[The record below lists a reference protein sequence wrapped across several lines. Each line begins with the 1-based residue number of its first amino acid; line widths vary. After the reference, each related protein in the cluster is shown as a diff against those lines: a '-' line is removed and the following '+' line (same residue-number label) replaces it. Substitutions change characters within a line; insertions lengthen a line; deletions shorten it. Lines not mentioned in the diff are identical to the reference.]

1 MFLIEILIPILSIL
15 VSVAYYT
22 LAERK
27 IIAYIQR
34 RKGPNIVGFWG
45 LLQPIIDG
53 LKAIFKEQIKPLRNL
68 TYLFILAP
76 FICFLISLTLLNFL
90 SFSFTKGYFDEY
102 LNMIFF
108 LSISSFNVFGI
119 IFAGW
124 SSNSKYALLGG
135 IRGVAQ
141 IFSFEMCFITILLPI
156 FLLNSSFNILDIII
170 LQKNYC
176 NALLFFPSS
185 IYFFIIILAETNR
198 IPFDLPEAE
207 AELVAGYNV
216 EYSAINFAMFF
227 LAEYTNMLINSFL
240 YIFFFYGMEQKI
252 ISLKI
257 KTSICQLLKFVYFS
271 LYNLFKYICNL
282 NFSWL
287 NFSWLNLPE
296 KYTDLSTYLDYSNST
311 LFWYLQKI
319 LPSFFLSIKVVIIAC
334 LFILIR
340 AILPRYRFD
349 QLMNLCWKKILPV
362 SFSFFLFYISAIYNF
377 SGLLYNLEI
386 NLLGNPFFHI
396 YIFSLT

>member
-296 KYTDLSTYLDYSNST
+296 KYTNLSTYLDYSNST